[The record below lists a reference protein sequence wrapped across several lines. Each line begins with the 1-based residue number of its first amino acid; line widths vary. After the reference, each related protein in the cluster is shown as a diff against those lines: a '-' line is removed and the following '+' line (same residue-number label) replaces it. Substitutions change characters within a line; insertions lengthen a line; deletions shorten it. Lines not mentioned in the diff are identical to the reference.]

1 MANYAYFRGEENR
14 LEQKDI
20 PVIKMM
26 KGDDCEKKIKLLKL
40 NVDTGEKKKTGYQL
54 EIILI

>member
-1 MANYAYFRGEENR
+1 MANYAYSGGEEKNR

-26 KGDDCEKKIKLLKL
+26 KGMIVKRL
-40 NVDTGEKKKTGYQL
+40 NYL
-54 EIILI
+54 N